1 MTETAWT
8 RAAALYLPLMAAAL
22 SGLLT
27 ARRPRQFAALLLSFL
42 WAAVTLLAVQR
53 LNQLEGWWTFPD
65 AGVSLCGMPL
75 ELYLGW
81 IVLWGLVPQ
90 IALIRLKI
98 GWVLAIFAL
107 VDLVLMPLC
116 RAVVQLQATW
126 LLGETLCVGFV
137 LLPAICIARWTE
149 QGIYL
154 KARAALQT
162 ITAGLLFLFVV
173 PEIVF
178 ALRPGAGWT
187 PLLQLSRWQLQI
199 SLQALAILA
208 LPGVA
213 AVMEFATR
221 GGGTPIPYD
230 APKRLVTSGIYR
242 YLANPMQTSCTL
254 VMFCWAGLLH
264 NGWLLSAAVMS
275 VIYSAGIADWD
286 ERRDLCLRFGDRWSE
301 YRSAVHN
308 WLPRWRPFHTGAP
321 ATLYIAA
328 SCGPCSELR
337 QWLEARKPIGMEIVD
352 AERLPWGTIRRM
364 RYEPGDG
371 SASVDGVRALGR
383 ALEHLHLLWA
393 VAGAAISLPL
403 IWQGIQLVMDASG
416 LGPRSIPASSAVTQN
431 DPKVE
436 GEMPEGKAVVLLSA
450 STPNDR

>member
-1 MTETAWT
+1 MTEIAWA
-8 RAAALYLPLMAAAL
+8 RAAALYLPLMAAVL

-27 ARRPRQFAALLLSFL
+27 ARRSRQFAALLLSFL

-81 IVLWGLVPQ
+81 VILWGVVPQ
-90 IALIRLKI
+90 IAVSRLKI

-107 VDLVLMPLC
+107 VDLILMPLC
-116 RAVVQLQATW
+116 NSVVQLQPAW
-126 LLGETLCVGFV
+126 LLGETLCVGLV
-137 LLPAICIARWTE
+137 LLPAICLARWTE
-149 QGIYL
+149 QGIHL

-162 ITAGLLFLFVV
+162 VTAGLLLLFVV

-178 ALRPGAGWT
+178 VLRPGDGWT
-187 PLLQLSRWQLQI
+187 PLLKLPRWQLQL
-199 SLQALAILA
+199 SLQAVFLLA

-230 APKRLVTSGIYR
+230 PPKRLVSSGIYR
-242 YLANPMQTSCTL
+242 YLANPMQASCTL
-254 VMFCWAGLLH
+254 VMVCWAGLLH
-264 NGWLLSAAVMS
+264 NGWLVSAAAMS
-275 VIYSAGIADWD
+275 AIYSAGIADWD
-286 ERRDLCLRFGDRWSE
+286 ERRDLRLRFGDQWQE
-301 YRSAVHN
+301 YRAQVRN
-308 WLPRWRPFHTGAP
+308 WFPRWRPFHTGTP

-328 SCGPCSELR
+328 SCSPCSELR
-337 QWLEARKPIGMEIVD
+337 QWLESRNPIGLEIVD
-352 AERLPWGTIRRM
+352 AERLPRGTIRRM
-364 RYEPGDG
+364 RYRPQDG
-371 SASVDGVRALGR
+371 SGSVDGVRALGR

-393 VAGAAISLPL
+393 IAGAAMRIPL
-403 IWQGIQLVMDASG
+403 IWHGIQLVMDASG
-416 LGPRSIPASSAVTQN
+416 LGPRSIPAFSCITEGG
-431 DPKVE
+431 PPEE
-436 GEMPEGKAVVLLSA
+436 GEIPQGKAAVLVSA